1 VGRCLLVR
9 TNGRKLTHS
18 AFTIRAR
25 LQVHKFEPE
34 FYAYLF
40 RTPEF
45 REALLGRG
53 ANISNLTQGKL
64 AELSIPVPS
73 VEEQKKI
80 LLSLAD
86 ERGLVESNGK
96 LVNIF
101 EAKIKAKLDE
111 IWGKSEEEAEAYG
124 LEDIDIEEENIAANS
139 VPAGGFSAK

>member
-1 VGRCLLVR
+1 
-9 TNGRKLTHS
+9 
-18 AFTIRAR
+18 
-25 LQVHKFEPE
+25 
-34 FYAYLF
+34 AYLF

-111 IWGKSEEEAEAYG
+111 IWGKRDEEEAEAYG
-124 LEDIDIEEENIAANS
+124 SEDIDIEEENIAENS